1 MSLVTFDEFKKL
13 DMRIGTIAQVERV
26 PRTERLYKIV
36 VDLGELGRRQT
47 VSSLVGYYTP
57 EKLLGKRIVFL
68 TNLKPTK
75 FAGESSEGM
84 LLAAEKGEKLVLLTT
99 DMEIMNGANVT

>member
-1 MSLVTFDEFKKL
+1 MSLVSFDEFKKL
-13 DMRIGTIAQVERV
+13 DMRIGTIAQVEKV
-26 PRTERLYKIV
+26 PRTERLYKII

-47 VSSLVGYYTP
+47 VSSLVGYYTA
-57 EKLLGKRIVFL
+57 EELVGKRIVFL

-75 FAGESSEGM
+75 FAGEPSEGM

-99 DMEIMNGANVT
+99 DMEIVNGANVT